1 VHYHAPARP
10 TLLVQA
16 IDFERDC
23 ILPRG
28 GVQLGAD
35 RRAKHDFPVVKPVM
49 NREDL
54 RFSGINESDP
64 THVVIPQKAKAFGV
78 TEDFHSG
85 MICRPISHGQ
95 LLAG

>member
-1 VHYHAPARP
+1 
-10 TLLVQA
+10 
-16 IDFERDC
+16 
-23 ILPRG
+23 
-28 GVQLGAD
+28 
-35 RRAKHDFPVVKPVM
+35 
-49 NREDL
+49 L